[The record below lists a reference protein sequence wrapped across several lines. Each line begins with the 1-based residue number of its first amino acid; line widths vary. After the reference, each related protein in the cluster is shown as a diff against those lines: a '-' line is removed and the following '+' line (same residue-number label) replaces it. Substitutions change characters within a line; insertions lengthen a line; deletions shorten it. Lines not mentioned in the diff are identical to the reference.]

1 MKRVFAAATAVFS
14 ALALATP
21 AAAGGPTR
29 TFAPSSP
36 VLLQGVCAF
45 DVTLTFPISNDY
57 TLTYTDS
64 AGHVI
69 KQIITGHLTVVYT
82 NDATGKSVA
91 SNFSGPAVLTFYPDS
106 DPNVANGTP
115 KVFEFTGP
123 QGGPVNGTLILGSGR
138 TVFTFDPQGNLTSF
152 TQVGHFT
159 DMCVALA

>member
-1 MKRVFAAATAVFS
+1 MKRVFAAAAALVS
-14 ALALATP
+14 ALVLTTP

-29 TFAPSSP
+29 AFAPSSP

-45 DVTLTFPISNDY
+45 DVTLTFPINNDY

-91 SNFSGPAVLTFYPDS
+91 SNFSGPAILTFYPD
-106 DPNVANGTP
+106 ANGTP
-115 KVFEFTGP
+115 KVFEFLGP
-123 QGGPVNGTLILGSGR
+123 QGGPVNGMLTLGSGR

-152 TQVGHFT
+152 TSVGSFT